1 MAQNDENLAKDL
13 GGTTGSH
20 MHMPRNNSMVSLPSR
35 GKSYAANR
43 LSIRFKRALADR
55 IEQDR
60 STSLINSTNT
70 MFPPSNANS
79 SAFDQSRASDVVF
92 DMAQRD
98 SQVSLPPANNAPQ
111 LMAHTSVFSS
121 ITDTTV
127 IVGNNLTAS
136 QKDDTVRGPSQ
147 KI

>member
-1 MAQNDENLAKDL
+1 MTADTFKKSIAADLKLSQEDEVPNGLPKTQSLAATPSQNLIQMAQNDDNMAKDL
-13 GGTTGSH
+13 GVTTGSH
-20 MHMPRNNSMVSLPSR
+20 MHMPRNNSMISLPSR

-79 SAFDQSRASDVVF
+79 SAFD
-92 DMAQRD
+92 
-98 SQVSLPPANNAPQ
+98 
-111 LMAHTSVFSS
+111 
-121 ITDTTV
+121 
-127 IVGNNLTAS
+127 
-136 QKDDTVRGPSQ
+136 
-147 KI
+147 